1 LKGSEVAPTI
11 AARRAVRQISKT
23 PEAGVKSEPL
33 FGGPVPQFYDK
44 YLQPIM
50 GAPFVPEI
58 VARAAA
64 AEPAAILE
72 TACGTG
78 SATLPLAKALPLAQI
93 MATDVS
99 ADMIDYAKTKAE
111 GAAIV
116 WSQADAD
123 DLPFAAH
130 SFDLVFAQFG
140 VMFFSDRPKAF
151 REARR
156 VLRPNSGFLFSV
168 WDDLAVN
175 DLPRVSFEAV
185 VAMFPSDPPT
195 YTRRLPFGYSDRAR
209 IERDLRAGGFA
220 TIAIEPVRK
229 SLRVATARH
238 YAIGACQGGGLRGE
252 IEARDPEAVARATDI
267 VEQALKQRFGDGPF
281 EVSAQALFVTAS

>member
-23 PEAGVKSEPL
+23 PEAGVMSEPL

-209 IERDLRAGGFA
+209 I
-220 TIAIEPVRK
+220 
-229 SLRVATARH
+229 
-238 YAIGACQGGGLRGE
+238 
-252 IEARDPEAVARATDI
+252 
-267 VEQALKQRFGDGPF
+267 
-281 EVSAQALFVTAS
+281 